1 MKYNSVQLRTAELMK
16 KYKPTI
22 NGSYDAKRYAEME
35 RLLKADLI
43 RLANGQPTDCGLY
56 GKVFELASHDSKS
69 TITRV
74 QSQNKNDVY
83 ILTDGKRVKGEAKT
97 GGGRIGKLFNM
108 NSKEKA
114 NTFFVF
120 DLDHTPADRTLKDG
134 TIVKGVRR
142 KATKITTVEHFID
155 IVIECKAY
163 KMTGHKGQSDYEEA
177 IQISSKKLYEAMKS
191 LPDFDRNTVYSI

>member
-1 MKYNSVQLRTAELMK
+1 MKYNSVQLRTAELMM
-16 KYKPTI
+16 KYRPTI

-35 RLLKADLI
+35 RLFKADLA

-108 NSKEKA
+108 NSKAKA

-155 IVIECKAY
+155 IVIECNAY

>member
-1 MKYNSVQLRTAELMK
+1 MNYTSVQLRTAELMEA
-16 KYKPTI
+16 YKPTI
-22 NGSYDAKRYAEME
+22 ASVYDEKRYTEMV
-35 RLLKADLI
+35 RLLKADLV
-43 RLANGQPTDCGLY
+43 RLMNNEPTDSGLY

-74 QSQNKNDVY
+74 QSQNRIDVY
-83 ILTDGKRVKGEAKT
+83 ILTDNKRVRGEVKT

-108 NSKEKA
+108 NSKAKA

-142 KATKITTVEHFID
+142 KATKITTVEHFINL
-155 IVIECKAY
+155 VIECKAY

-177 IQISSKKLYEAMKS
+177 IQVSSKKLYEAIQN
-191 LPDFDRNTVYSI
+191 LPDFDRNTTYHL

>member
-16 KYKPTI
+16 QYKPTI
-22 NGSYDAKRYAEME
+22 ASVYDEKRYAEME

-43 RLANGQPTDCGLY
+43 RLQNGQPTDCGLY

-108 NSKEKA
+108 NSKAKA

-155 IVIECKAY
+155 IVIECNAY